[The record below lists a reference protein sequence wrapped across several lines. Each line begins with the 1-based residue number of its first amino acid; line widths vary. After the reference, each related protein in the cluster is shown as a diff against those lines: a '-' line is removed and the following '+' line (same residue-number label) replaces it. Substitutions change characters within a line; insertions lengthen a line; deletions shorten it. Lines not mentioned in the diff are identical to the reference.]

1 MSSHKLPILLILFN
15 RSDTTT
21 KLINALREIRSINIY
36 IFIDGPRKN
45 TNDVQLIRNV
55 ERVIE
60 SIDWE
65 CTVTKKI
72 SHTNYGCGLGPVN
85 AIDWFFSNVEMG
97 IILEDDCIPIPSFF
111 MFCNTLLHKYKNNSS
126 VFHISGNNYSN
137 PELVASNYYF
147 SKYAGTWGWATWR
160 RAWKMNDWSMKEYP
174 KFLKNKQFD
183 KTFKTHEEKVYWKKL
198 FDSVYINFTEYWDYQ
213 WFLTIWQN
221 NAILIAPK
229 YNLVTNIGFSID
241 ATHTK
246 SIPVWYENINTKE
259 IENVEENTKI
269 VINEK
274 ADEYLFKHI
283 IHPKINIL
291 NNIYNNTVTTLSLL
305 KHIILNKLRISK
317 NLKNKKFIVELASL
331 LKENI
336 FNSTILISINETEIK
351 YKKSAETNWLTI
363 NSIDEIVIIL
373 QDKQKG
379 LVIEGMEFID
389 DYLYLFDEIAR
400 VKNIIFL
407 YYTKDAIFNKY
418 LRKYYHWK
426 NELTDKDINT
436 LFLKYNY
443 IPTSVNNIK
452 TLNIYSFIKENEQ
465 E

>member
-1 MSSHKLPILLILFN
+1 M
-15 RSDTTT
+15 
-21 KLINALREIRSINIY
+21 
-36 IFIDGPRKN
+36 RK
-45 TNDVQLIRNV
+45 
-55 ERVIE
+55 
-60 SIDWE
+60 
-65 CTVTKKI
+65 
-72 SHTNYGCGLGPVN
+72 
-85 AIDWFFSNVEMG
+85 
-97 IILEDDCIPIPSFF
+97 
-111 MFCNTLLHKYKNNSS
+111 
-126 VFHISGNNYSN
+126 
-137 PELVASNYYF
+137 
-147 SKYAGTWGWATWR
+147 
-160 RAWKMNDWSMKEYP
+160 
-174 KFLKNKQFD
+174 KFTGK
-183 KTFKTHEEKVYWKKL
+183 
-198 FDSVYINFTEYWDYQ
+198 
-213 WFLTIWQN
+213 
-221 NAILIAPK
+221 
-229 YNLVTNIGFSID
+229 NIGFSID